1 MLALFRRRWMKMS
14 TLRGLEAGSVIIR
27 DLRAWHGVGTISTAI
42 STAPR
47 LRRSWAPYLAATHC
61 VVLVQGT
68 PNLSDH
74 IRSIPNVEYCA
85 PWFYRTGMHQR
96 TLPYEVRE
104 MLY

>member
-1 MLALFRRRWMKMS
+1 MKMS

-27 DLRAWHGVGTISTAI
+27 DLRAWHGVGAITLYVSTA
-42 STAPR
+42 SR
-47 LRRSWAPYLAATHC
+47 LGSQSRCNSLRSYCC
-61 VVLVQGT
+61 VALVQGT

-104 MLY
+104 ILSGGAGS